1 MLPIFRM
8 TLKFCPLRQLRW
20 IWRNWQSRPAPSI
33 RPSLRIRR
41 SSICPRSSRR
51 SLIGIQF
58 IIGLF
63 ARGQQRSRYLKEVNM
78 RSTFR
83 DEEVDKDT
91 TLVGCWAKFIN
102 LVSSFWST
110 TDMSVGEDRE
120 ALVRTQSGQI

>member
-1 MLPIFRM
+1 
-8 TLKFCPLRQLRW
+8 
-20 IWRNWQSRPAPSI
+20 
-33 RPSLRIRR
+33 
-41 SSICPRSSRR
+41 
-51 SLIGIQF
+51 
-58 IIGLF
+58 
-63 ARGQQRSRYLKEVNM
+63 M